1 MFTTCGFETRQ
12 VCLLTLSNVVWFR
25 PSLDCELDSSCS
37 SCKTWGCG
45 PWDTAKCEP
54 SIRRTAGAGFKC
66 NPRPWGYVD
75 VPYVEKFYYS
85 DLLTVILAAAGQ
97 VSASYS
103 PLLDDLR
110 VPFQKKKF
118 VGIPEGL
125 FQYYE
130 SKFTPLV
137 NYGKLIRSPA
147 TNVVSHMGLMPEIER
162 AWISIDHKLF
172 LWDYVDG

>member
-1 MFTTCGFETRQ
+1 MSSGFAPRSSGNSIHP
-12 VCLLTLSNVVWFR
+12 VNPAKPGAVDLGTLQSASRVLQERLAQDSNVIPDLGDMLMSRMWR
-25 PSLDCELDSSCS
+25 N
-37 SCKTWGCG
+37 
-45 PWDTAKCEP
+45 
-54 SIRRTAGAGFKC
+54 SIFS
-66 NPRPWGYVD
+66 Y
-75 VPYVEKFYYS
+75 
-85 DLLTVILAAAGQ
+85 LLTVILAAAGQ

-130 SKFTPLV
+130 SKFSPLV
-137 NYGKLIRSPA
+137 SYGELIRDPA